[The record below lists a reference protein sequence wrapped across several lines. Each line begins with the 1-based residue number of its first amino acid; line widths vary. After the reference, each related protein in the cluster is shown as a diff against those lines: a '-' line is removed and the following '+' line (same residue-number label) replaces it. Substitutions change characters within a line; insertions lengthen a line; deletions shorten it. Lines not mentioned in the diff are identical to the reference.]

1 MGGEKTQENDMSA
14 YDHIAYNDG
23 SLGTIWG
30 PCMGGAQDGKSGCNC
45 GPCQN
50 ANRIEAEGKDYAE
63 EYERARLR
71 NFDRSEA

>member
-1 MGGEKTQENDMSA
+1 MGRAKTQESEMSA
-14 YDHIAYNDG
+14 YDHIAYIEG

-30 PCMGGAQDGKSGCNC
+30 PCMGAGQNGESQCNC

-50 ANRIEAEGKDYAE
+50 ANRIEAEGLEYCE
-63 EYERARLR
+63 EYEKASLR